1 MAQTAM
7 TVRLDNQIKVQFD
20 NLCEQFGMSSNTAI
34 NVFVKAVV
42 RNGRIPFPI
51 EVSSSDLVR
60 EKAISAFQRA
70 RHIAENSDA
79 PELTL
84 DEINQEISLAREE
97 RAKYN
102 KE

>member
-1 MAQTAM
+1 
-7 TVRLDNQIKVQFD
+7 
-20 NLCEQFGMSSNTAI
+20 
-34 NVFVKAVV
+34 
-42 RNGRIPFPI
+42 
-51 EVSSSDLVR
+51 VSSSDLVR